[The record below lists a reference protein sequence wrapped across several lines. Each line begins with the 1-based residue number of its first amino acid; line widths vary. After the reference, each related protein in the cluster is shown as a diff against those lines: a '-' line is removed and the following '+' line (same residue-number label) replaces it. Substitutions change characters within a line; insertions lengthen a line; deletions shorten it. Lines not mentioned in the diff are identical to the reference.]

1 MPLDKLSFP
10 YLLYRL
16 SSELATSHPLLL
28 NKPKSTANLLEAEKP
43 SGKSSSS
50 KKTTLSDDP
59 LSDPLSGGF
68 TDPLSAPSKP
78 AVIDDPLS
86 SSSARASAVVETKS
100 QALESSKQLAAELQA
115 EDLQHPWQTKKQQ
128 IRKDY
133 NVSGNIVLSSSSLNE
148 FSGSGVE
155 DGSGTRRVD
164 KYDKR
169 LANLERREMSAD
181 EKIEISQKEYE
192 NHVERLFGD
201 LQQAWARE
209 ERVQT
214 LKIAIQ
220 IAKLLADTTLPQFY
234 PSIFVIVTDALDRFG
249 DMVFRRLLGRAD
261 DSLNAAHP
269 GAKQKLRL
277 APDFKAADVPTLAKE
292 TTRNWFY
299 KTACIRELLPRI
311 YVEIALLRCYRFVTD
326 SDYPVIFQRI
336 GSVIRGLGDPLVA
349 FYARLY
355 LVVKAGDLAPYVPR
369 APASSSG
376 SAVAGN
382 GIALAM
388 LQDALF
394 SLAMARDSPLLAAE
408 LEKKKIAPRQYFYLL
423 SPAVEWMMKC
433 VGRGASRDTFQ
444 SVLQLFRD
452 TCNDTMVLRHV
463 IDCFDASHY
472 AHAALGMVTLAKSAS
487 VTCVGV
493 MEVLAALGRQLAIH
507 PPPEDQR
514 LPLLNE
520 VWKTVTKELK
530 DKAESL
536 LAAGGSNNS
545 LLGNFVAV
553 TSAWLDCV
561 QRHYSEREMLVLLGS
576 LAQKL
581 RALGQEVPDN
591 VQQQLEALCASLI
604 GQSSTFGS
612 AVLTSEHL
620 LSLLDVF
627 KGTRKTQLCR
637 DILHSLRYQPP
648 TRDPVLINTLF
659 DLARV
664 VHDSVDGLAAFDD
677 VQYSANL
684 LCGFISRVD
693 FGRDL
698 EQQLNFYVESR
709 AAFPNFD
716 AVKDRC
722 VTAVASLALRAHAL
736 VKGRHTKKTSV
747 FVKACLAYCHI
758 TIPSLQ
764 DLLRRFELLL
774 HCAQVSL
781 LNACLPQTDTFLKA
795 AISLLPEI
803 SAATV
808 ANAATA
814 AERLSELLL
823 QLLSFLVVVP
833 GHPEHGPFYVAQGLL
848 NALPQCPLWALPR
861 DDASSATQPLAVS
874 SVALALR
881 VYVQIVAL
889 LAALKQRR
897 LPYHVHN
904 VQSNDEL
911 YGNTPA
917 YDLALQDLLAQTVT
931 DLLAHLTRLGERG
944 ETAAKLLQ
952 ARVAVDLANVFLAHV
967 DLSPSQAAGLRPGE
981 TLQFV
986 LKLLDLAQKQRSS
999 MTRQDARYLQITAL
1013 ALAQRLERH
1022 RRGDLAVQDAELLAP
1037 EIVDIAARKAQEY
1050 LK

>member
-1 MPLDKLSFP
+1 MSPL
-10 YLLYRL
+10 
-16 SSELATSHPLLL
+16 
-28 NKPKSTANLLEAEKP
+28 
-43 SGKSSSS
+43 
-50 KKTTLSDDP
+50 
-59 LSDPLSGGF
+59 
-68 TDPLSAPSKP
+68 
-78 AVIDDPLS
+78 
-86 SSSARASAVVETKS
+86 ETKT
-100 QALESSKQLAAELQA
+100 QAIENSKQLAADLQQ
-115 EDLQHPWQTKKQQ
+115 EDLQTPWQMKKQQ

-133 NVSGNIVLSSSSLNE
+133 NVSGNIILSSSSINE
-148 FSGSGVE
+148 FAGSGVE
-155 DGSGTRRVD
+155 DGSGTRHVD

-181 EKIEISQKEYE
+181 EKVEISQKEYE
-192 NHVERLFGD
+192 NHVEHLFRD
-201 LQQAWARE
+201 LQSAWSRE

-220 IAKLLADTTLPQFY
+220 IAKLLSDTTLPQFY

-249 DMVFRRLLGRAD
+249 DMVFKRLLGRAE

-269 GAKQKLRL
+269 GAKQRLRL
-277 APDFKAADVPTLAKE
+277 PADFKAADVPSLAKE

-326 SDYPVIFQRI
+326 TDYPVIFQRI

-355 LVVKAGDLAPYVPR
+355 LVVSAGQLSAFVPR
-369 APASSSG
+369 PLASSSSSSSSSLSSS
-376 SAVAGN
+376 SASTPTTN
-382 GIALAM
+382 SIALPM

-394 SLAMARDSPLLAAE
+394 SLSMARDSPLLAAE
-408 LEKKKIAPRQYFYLL
+408 LEKKKIQPKQYFYLL
-423 SPAVEWMMKC
+423 SPAIEWMLKV
-433 VGRGASRDTFQ
+433 VGRGASRETFQ

-452 TCNDTMVLRHV
+452 TCDDTLVLRH
-463 IDCFDASHY
+463 IIEAFDASHY
-472 AHAALGMVTLAKSAS
+472 AHAALGMVTLAKGAS
-487 VTCVGV
+487 VTCVGI
-493 MEVLAALGRQLAIH
+493 MEVLAALGKQLAIH

-536 LAAGGSNNS
+536 LTAGGSNNS
-545 LLGNFVAV
+545 LLGNFITV
-553 TSAWLDCV
+553 TAAWLDCV

-581 RALGQEVPDN
+581 KALGQDVPDN
-591 VQQQLEALCASLI
+591 IQQQLESLFTSLI
-604 GQSSTFGS
+604 GQSNTFGAS
-612 AVLTSEHL
+612 IFTSEHI
-620 LSLLDVF
+620 LSLLDVL

-637 DILHSLRYQPP
+637 DILHSLRYQPI

-677 VQYSANL
+677 VQYSGNL
-684 LCGFISRVD
+684 LCSFMTRID
-693 FGRDL
+693 FGRDV
-698 EQQLNFYVESR
+698 EQQLNFYVECR

-722 VTAVASLALRAHAL
+722 VTSVAALASKAFAM

-774 HCAQVSL
+774 YCAQVSL

-803 SAATV
+803 STQMILLHNLTSSSNGGGGSGGMGSSGGVGSSNNPAHI
-808 ANAATA
+808 A

-823 QLLSFLVVVP
+823 QLLGFLVIVP
-833 GHPEHGPFYVAQGLL
+833 GHPEHGPFYVVQGLL
-848 NALPQCPLWALPR
+848 NALPQCPLWGLSTLTNINSNNNGGSSPTTGAMNGNNTQYATIALM
-861 DDASSATQPLAVS
+861 
-874 SVALALR
+874 LR
-881 VYVQIVAL
+881 VYVQIVTL
-889 LAALKQRR
+889 LATLKQRR
-897 LPYHVHN
+897 LPYHIHN

-917 YDLALQDLLAQTVT
+917 YDVALQDLLTTTVA
-931 DLLAHLTRLGERG
+931 DILGHLTKLGERSDV
-944 ETAAKLLQ
+944 AAKLLQ
-952 ARVAVDLANVFLAHV
+952 AKVSIDLANVFLGHI
-967 DLSPSQAAGLRPGE
+967 DLSPSTGNNPQQQPQQQQSPPPPGSATRPGE

-986 LKLLDLAQKQRSS
+986 LKLLDLAHKQRAA
-999 MTRQDARYLQITAL
+999 MARPELRYLHATAQSL
-1013 ALAQRLERH
+1013 QRRLEKH
-1022 RRGDLAVQDAELLAP
+1022 RIGDLSVPDSELLVP
-1037 EIVDIAARKAQEY
+1037 EIVDIASRKVQEY
-1050 LK
+1050 AK